1 MSLARSDVAAGGRC
15 PSCGGYGVNEP
26 GAFRCLRC
34 SYSALLLKILPIA
47 HPDRA
52 YSDVRYDRANR
63 ERQYALDSC
72 YLHPARVE
80 EFIHTS
86 IDRMRGRRDA

>member
-1 MSLARSDVAAGGRC
+1 MPAAEVGGRC
-15 PSCGGYGVNEP
+15 PKCGQYAVCEP
-26 GAFRCLRC
+26 GAVRCLLC
-34 SYSALLLKILPIA
+34 GYSALLLKILPIA
-47 HPDRA
+47 HPARA

-72 YLHPARVE
+72 YVHPSRVE
-80 EFIHTS
+80 EYVHAS